1 MGWELRDNQGSLF
14 KNERRNNEKHPHM
27 TGTCMIDGVVYYIS
41 AWTKEG
47 SNGRFQSLAF
57 KRKED
62 DDGNG
67 THGGNNGRTDS
78 NRGGRD
84 SGRTGNGNQGN
95 RRPTSR
101 DYGDDPSDDIPF

>member
-67 THGGNNGRTDS
+67 NGNGSTGRTSSD
-78 NRGGRD
+78 RGSTT
-84 SGRTGNGNQGN
+84 SGRSGNGNKST
-95 RRPTSR
+95 RRPPPEITE
-101 DYGDDPSDDIPF
+101 DDDIPF

>member
-14 KNERRNNEKHPHM
+14 KNERKNNDRHPHM

-47 SNGRFQSLAF
+47 ANGRFQSLAF

-62 DDGNG
+62 DGNG
-67 THGGNNGRTDS
+67 TDGGNNGRADS
-78 NRGGRD
+78 NRGGGH
-84 SGRTGNGNQGN
+84 SGRTGNRNSGGNSL
-95 RRPTSR
+95 PEDS
-101 DYGDDPSDDIPF
+101 DIPF